1 MVRAL
6 QRRKDCHGQIG
17 KTLDADKIIT
27 PRPAG
32 RAMLGGSLSSDAM
45 LDKVVY
51 IFYRLWEAVSGN
63 LPTSLHSGLP
73 WSSAFVG

>member
-1 MVRAL
+1 
-6 QRRKDCHGQIG
+6 
-17 KTLDADKIIT
+17 
-27 PRPAG
+27 
-32 RAMLGGSLSSDAM
+32 MLGGSLSSDEM